1 VVLHNGMVGQLLAVE
16 VQRCISVVNR
26 AAKQKGI

>member
-1 VVLHNGMVGQLLAVE
+1 VVLHNGVVGRILAVE
-16 VQRCISVVNR
+16 VQRCIFVVNR